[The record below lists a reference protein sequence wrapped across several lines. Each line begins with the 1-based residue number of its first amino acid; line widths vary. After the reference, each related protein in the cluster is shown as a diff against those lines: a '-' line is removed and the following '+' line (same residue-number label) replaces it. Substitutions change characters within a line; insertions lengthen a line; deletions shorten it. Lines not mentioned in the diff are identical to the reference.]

1 MIFLYDIL
9 NSFSQLLYGPLS
21 GLANGS
27 NHIPVLSAFFLG
39 VLAAA
44 SPCQLTG
51 NIAAITLY
59 GNQSVK
65 ERIPWIDIIL
75 YLCGKIT
82 VFTGFGLLIWYFGK
96 DISRELTIYFPWI
109 QKLMGPIYILIGL
122 HLIGIIQFKWPAIK
136 GKWDNRLIKNGK
148 TGSFVFGVL
157 YSLGFCPTMFVLFF
171 VTLMPM
177 VLSSSYGMVLPSFFG
192 VGTAFPFLIFLFLI
206 WYFGI
211 NGTIMNKGRSV
222 GKKIHQFAALFLILL
237 GISDTITYW

>member
-1 MIFLYDIL
+1 MYEIL
-9 NSFSQLLYGPLS
+9 NSFSQLLYGPLT
-21 GLANGS
+21 GLTNGFG
-27 NHIPVLSAFFLG
+27 HIPILSAFFLG

-59 GNQSVK
+59 GNRSVQ
-65 ERIPWIDIIL
+65 ERIPWFDVIL
-75 YLCGKIT
+75 YLFGKII

-96 DISRELTIYFPWI
+96 DISRELTIYFPWV
-109 QKLMGPIYILIGL
+109 QKLMGPLYILIGL
-122 HLIGIIQFKWPAIK
+122 HLLGKIQFKWPSFLRQRNNKFI
-136 GKWDNRLIKNGK
+136 NNGK
-148 TGSFVFGVL
+148 ASSFLFGVM

-177 VLSSSYGMVLPSFFG
+177 VLSSSYGMILPSLFG
-192 VGTAFPFLIFLFLI
+192 IGTAFPFLIFLFLI